1 MVLVVPL
8 ALPVLRDSK
17 EFAVKLENL
26 VQLAHPEVVDH
37 EVFLVFLAK
46 MLASCYFS
54 FHFYQITNPLSCL
67 IHVTY
72 RVKLVKTV
80 SLDPLALL
88 DPQVLEAYQECLV
101 CPVSKVTV
109 VFPVWTDLKENLALV
124 ARKEHKV

>member
-46 MLASCYFS
+46 MLASCYFFFS
-54 FHFYQITNPLSCL
+54 FLPDY
-67 IHVTY
+67 
-72 RVKLVKTV
+72 
-80 SLDPLALL
+80 
-88 DPQVLEAYQECLV
+88 
-101 CPVSKVTV
+101 
-109 VFPVWTDLKENLALV
+109 
-124 ARKEHKV
+124 

>member
-1 MVLVVPL
+1 MI
-8 ALPVLRDSK
+8 
-17 EFAVKLENL
+17 
-26 VQLAHPEVVDH
+26 
-37 EVFLVFLAK
+37 
-46 MLASCYFS
+46 Y
-54 FHFYQITNPLSCL
+54 
-67 IHVTY
+67 VTY

-101 CPVSKVTV
+101 CPVSKATV

>member
-1 MVLVVPL
+1 MI
-8 ALPVLRDSK
+8 
-17 EFAVKLENL
+17 
-26 VQLAHPEVVDH
+26 
-37 EVFLVFLAK
+37 
-46 MLASCYFS
+46 Y
-54 FHFYQITNPLSCL
+54 
-67 IHVTY
+67 VTY

>member
-46 MLASCYFS
+46 M
-54 FHFYQITNPLSCL
+54 
-67 IHVTY
+67 
-72 RVKLVKTV
+72 VKLVKTV